1 MAVHH
6 ISHDDSSPEGSN
18 STYFVP
24 ESRLIVDPGPPT
36 EGSWHTLIDGIE
48 ATEFSIT
55 DVDHIVVTH
64 WHVDHAGLAP
74 RLADV
79 AGAQIHMHEDDA
91 PLVADYDNA
100 RETRLSRDADHLR
113 KWGVPDDVVAA
124 IRENDTTSPMP
135 AEYLVVTHT
144 SGDRIA
150 DYTVY
155 SAPGHTKGHLVIA
168 NGTYCFVGDAVLPTY
183 TPNVGG
189 SDTRLDNALATYFET
204 LEQLETILEEHQTTQ
219 PGHGISVAIPSR
231 LDEIRQHHDD
241 RVETMVATLD
251 EEVAKTPWGVA
262 CACFGEIS
270 GIHAKM
276 GAGEAAAHLAY
287 AEANDDVQRVGL
299 HPVRY
304 VRAT

>member
-1 MAVHH
+1 MAVHR

-18 STYFVP
+18 STYFTP
-24 ESRLIVDPGPPT
+24 ESGLVVDPGPPT
-36 EGSWHTLIDGIE
+36 EEAWHTLVDGIE
-48 ATEFSIT
+48 DTESPIT
-55 DVDHIVVTH
+55 EINHIVVTH

-91 PLVADYDNA
+91 PLVADYNNA
-100 RETRLSRDADHLR
+100 REKRLYRDANHLR
-113 KWGVPDDVVAA
+113 KWGVPDDVVAT
-124 IRENDTTSPMP
+124 IRENDAPSPMP
-135 AEYLVVTHT
+135 AQYPVVSHT

-155 SAPGHTKGHLVIA
+155 STPGHTKGHLVIA
-168 NGTYCFVGDAVLPTY
+168 NGTHCFVGDAVLPTY

-189 SDTRLDNALATYFET
+189 SDTRLDNALATYLET
-204 LEQLETILEEHQTTQ
+204 LEQLETILEEHQTIQ
-219 PGHGISVAIPSR
+219 PGHGISVTIPGR
-231 LDEIRQHHDD
+231 LDEIREHHEN

-251 EEVAKTPWGVA
+251 EEVAKTPWNVA

-299 HPVRY
+299 DPVRY
-304 VRAT
+304 IQAT